1 MQLRLRTPL
10 TLTYFLRTP
19 LTQKSSTEYSR
30 CHSHF
35 EKATGIR
42 VVSRLEREVRQ
53 TLGMALVTEHAML
66 TGSVLVAGGAATFAR
81 LYLLETAIEQV
92 QRTLRAQVPA
102 P

>member
-1 MQLRLRTPL
+1 
-10 TLTYFLRTP
+10 
-19 LTQKSSTEYSR
+19 
-30 CHSHF
+30 
-35 EKATGIR
+35 
-42 VVSRLEREVRQ
+42 
-53 TLGMALVTEHAML
+53 MALVTEHAML